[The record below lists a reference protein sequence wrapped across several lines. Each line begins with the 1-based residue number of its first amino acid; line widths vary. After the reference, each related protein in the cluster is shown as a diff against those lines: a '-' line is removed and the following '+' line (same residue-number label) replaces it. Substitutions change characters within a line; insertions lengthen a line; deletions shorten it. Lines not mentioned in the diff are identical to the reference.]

1 MAKGGVCDEGACV
14 AGGHVFQGGMHGRGH
29 AWQECVCGGGVHGR
43 GACVAGGHAW
53 QGSMCGRRD
62 SHCSGRYASY
72 WNALLCLHPF
82 NQHKQSPQ
90 VAKILITSTCFLIFA
105 ACSIGCRNVSPDIC
119 SVLDAV
125 LV

>member
-1 MAKGGVCDEGACV
+1 MVKGDCAWQRGVCVMRGHV
-14 AGGHVFQGGMHGRGH
+14 WQGGHVFQGGMNGRGH

-72 WNALLCLHPF
+72 WNAFLCLHPF
-82 NQHKQSPQ
+82 NQHNLPKWPKYSLP
-90 VAKILITSTCFLIFA
+90 VP
-105 ACSIGCRNVSPDIC
+105 VS
-119 SVLDAV
+119 
-125 LV
+125 